1 MTMQGPLTQWVTD
14 HRKHHAFSDKPGDP
28 HSPHVGHGD
37 GVLGALRGFVH
48 AHVGWLFSNLGMEQ
62 GRDYGKDLYDDR
74 LLRTIDRALPAL
86 GGRSRSGS
94 RSRSATAIGGPSKRA
109 SRGSSGAA

>member
-14 HRKHHAFSDKPGDP
+14 HRKHHALSDKPGDP

-37 GVLGALRGFVH
+37 GVLGAARGFVH

-62 GRDYGKDLYDDR
+62 GREYG
-74 LLRTIDRALPAL
+74 RTSTTTACSAWIDRPTCC
-86 GGRSRSGS
+86 GWRSHSGS
-94 RSRSATAIGGPSKRA
+94 RSSIGYWLGGTWRA
-109 SRGSSGAA
+109 GSRASSGAG